1 MFSVNETQISPS
13 ESSDHL
19 LQPPPIPIGRR
30 RLLWCV
36 PRAGGQGEVR
46 MARPPGFQ
54 SCGCGI
60 RSGKAAARPAA
71 MAQRGR
77 RAAQEEQRQRQ
88 RQGGMNGTTAVQ
100 ACSTKRRQQAS
111 GKPTSQAS
119 ITPSTSSTYVNINQS
134 LVLYV

>member
-1 MFSVNETQISPS
+1 
-13 ESSDHL
+13 
-19 LQPPPIPIGRR
+19 
-30 RLLWCV
+30 
-36 PRAGGQGEVR
+36 

-60 RSGKAAARPAA
+60 RSGKVAARPAA

-77 RAAQEEQRQRQ
+77 RAAQEEERQRQ

-119 ITPSTSSTYVNINQS
+119 ITPSTIAAHTIQMRGPKCNFPNASEINES
-134 LVLYV
+134 KLVDL